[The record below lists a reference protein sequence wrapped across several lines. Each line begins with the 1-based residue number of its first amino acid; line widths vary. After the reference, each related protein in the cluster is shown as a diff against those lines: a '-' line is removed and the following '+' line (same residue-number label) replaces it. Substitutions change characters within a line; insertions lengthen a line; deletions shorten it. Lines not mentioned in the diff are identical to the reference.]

1 MGGEAVFALPD
12 LDATSRFAKSLVT
25 QLVPGDVLLL
35 SGDLGAGKTAF
46 ARALIQEAASA
57 DTVVTSPTFTL
68 MQPYGISLQ
77 DMPITCWHIDLYRI
91 ESSSEI
97 EQLGLEEIQ
106 PGNLLVI
113 EWPERLEANTFQGTI
128 GCHLQLAPDGVG
140 RMVSLSFAGH
150 TAARASQVVH
160 AIRSR
165 Y

>member
-1 MGGEAVFALPD
+1 MTENAAFALPD
-12 LDATSRFAKSLVT
+12 LDATSRFAQSLAT
-25 QLVPGDVLLL
+25 ALVPGDVLLL

-46 ARALIQEAASA
+46 ARALIQGLSSA

-77 DMPITCWHIDLYRI
+77 DTAITCWHIDLYRI
-91 ESSSEI
+91 DVSPEI

-106 PGNLLVI
+106 PGNLLVV
-113 EWPERLEANTFQGTI
+113 EWPERLEANTFQGSI

-140 RMVSLSFAGH
+140 RMVSVSFAGH
-150 TAARASQVVH
+150 AASRASQVVN